1 MSFEN
6 VHSEKYTEYLQGVR
20 RDSRY
25 TFGTL
30 NEYADQMLALYQEE
44 LIKLESF
51 RETQINTEENLK
63 LLKTAVKVKGL
74 ELSDVYIKVM
84 TVKADSKT
92 QAKLHNLYVL
102 ANKLREREELVKMM
116 AREIEVIVKRTKYL
130 QERSESLH
138 V

>member
-84 TVKADSKT
+84 TVKVDSKT